1 MVNKVVEET
10 QDYKIEIVS
19 MYIKSINTNDS
30 LEKIIK
36 YTVFFA
42 SYDFNPYTNRWM
54 RTGNWSPSTAEFKTI
69 EEARNYA
76 LNTINN

>member
-1 MVNKVVEET
+1 MAHKIVEET
-10 QDYKIEIVS
+10 QDYKIES
-19 MYIKSINTNDS
+19 MYINGN
-30 LEKIIK
+30 LEKIR

-76 LNTINN
+76 LKIINN

>member
-1 MVNKVVEET
+1 MVHEIVEET
-10 QDYKIEIVS
+10 KDYKIVS
-19 MYIKSINTNDS
+19 MCINDN
-30 LEKIIK
+30 LGKIR

-76 LNTINN
+76 LKIIINN

>member
-1 MVNKVVEET
+1 MVNKVVEESK
-10 QDYKIEIVS
+10 DYKIES
-19 MYIKSINTNDS
+19 MCINGN
-30 LEKIIK
+30 LGKIR

-76 LNTINN
+76 LKITNN